1 MVLWSPWVS
10 MDTQGLHKRAWDLA
24 TAQHGVL
31 SRRQL
36 LELGWHAEAIKHRV
50 RKGRLHTV
58 HRGVFAVGRPNLTR
72 RGHWMAAVLACAPDA
87 FLSHRTAAVLWG
99 IRIGPLP
106 SGDDLIDVT
115 VRAHRRLRCKGVR
128 LHRARSLTE
137 PDWASR
143 DRIPVTSPIRTL
155 IDLAAELRSE
165 ELETAI
171 NEADRARLVSP
182 EVLRSA
188 ASDRSRLHGIAAIR
202 AVLDRRTFRLTDSE
216 LERRFLRL
224 IDRAGLTRP
233 LTQRRVNGFRVDF
246 YWPELALVVETD
258 GLRYHRTPGQQ
269 ATDRIRD
276 QKHAAAGLIPLR
288 FTHAQVVFEAERVI
302 ETLRAV
308 VARQRPDLWS
318 V

>member
-1 MVLWSPWVS
+1 
-10 MDTQGLHKRAWDLA
+10 
-24 TAQHGVL
+24 
-31 SRRQL
+31 
-36 LELGWHAEAIKHRV
+36 
-50 RKGRLHTV
+50 
-58 HRGVFAVGRPNLTR
+58 
-72 RGHWMAAVLACAPDA
+72 
-87 FLSHRTAAVLWG
+87 
-99 IRIGPLP
+99 
-106 SGDDLIDVT
+106 
-115 VRAHRRLRCKGVR
+115 
-128 LHRARSLTE
+128 
-137 PDWASR
+137 
-143 DRIPVTSPIRTL
+143 
-155 IDLAAELRSE
+155 LRSE
-165 ELETAI
+165 ELETAV

-269 ATDRIRD
+269 ARDRIRD